1 MPNELE
7 IAKGISDL
15 YQLKPISDRTPSG
28 WLSKKIVNSTKLF
41 YKKYI
46 AKIDINNPLTHMFLY
61 QQHGYFKLWDY
72 DQRYELIKHI
82 IKIRKQTKPAAS
94 NPLLL
99 VDKQISTN
107 EVIQQITKKFPKIGK
122 FSYAMDRIVQHI
134 NWSPKSWNEM
144 LLILDTF
151 RNIEKGSYRLR
162 TEGAII
168 NVYSNDPSVLLKLR
182 ESTDVSTL
190 WRPKSE
196 AVAMFLLENPD
207 LVITGN
213 AINFDT
219 KVVLKSSRNNG
230 SVELYNF
237 IQNNQDKFRVSKYTL
252 RALKDGY
259 TTDRS
264 FVYTNEKHL
273 ILIETLFGH
282 RILKTEKCAQMPKD
296 L

>member
-15 YQLKPISDRTPSG
+15 YQLKPISGRTPSG

-46 AKIDINNPLTHMFLY
+46 AKIDITNPLTRMFIN
-61 QQHGYFKLWDY
+61 QQHGQFKLWDY
-72 DQRYELIKHI
+72 DQKYELIKHI
-82 IKIRKQTKPAAS
+82 IKIRKQATS
-94 NPLLL
+94 
-99 VDKQISTN
+99 DKSMSTN
-107 EVIQQITKKFPKIGK
+107 EAIQQISKKFPKIGK
-122 FSYAMDRIVQHI
+122 FSYAMDRIIEHLG
-134 NWSPKSWNEM
+134 WSPKSWNEL
-144 LLILDTF
+144 LLILDTL
-151 RNIEKGSYRLR
+151 RNVEKGSYRLR
-162 TEGAII
+162 TEGSTI

-182 ESTDVSTL
+182 ESADVSTL

-196 AVAMFLLENPD
+196 AAAMFLLENPD

-252 RALKDGY
+252 RAMKNGY
-259 TTDRS
+259 TTGRS